1 MSLPPTNQE
10 KYWPSIAE
18 KIDAD
23 QEQINQQFDLD
34 PADIAI
40 HAPSLRGRKLTAA
53 VAFVAGTGFT
63 LLGYDQG
70 VMSSLITGNQFEAT
84 FPEVVVEASH
94 PNHATLQ
101 SFTIAIYEVGCLFG
115 ALSNLWVGDKLGRRR
130 TIALGGSIMMIGAI
144 LQTTAF
150 SFAHLIFAR
159 IFTGCGTGLITS
171 TVPTYH
177 AELSPSAKRGRMIMM
192 EGTLIVA
199 GVAIAY
205 VREPLF
211 PFWIDLA
218 LFFVNWSSAQ
228 WRVPISLQL
237 VFEIIVV
244 ACIGFLPESPRWLVK
259 HGRNAEAMAV
269 ISAMEDK
276 PPSDPEVQRTYY
288 GIREAVAVETS
299 TTGQG
304 SLRELITGG
313 RSQNFRRTVIAV
325 VCQMMQQLT
334 GINLVTYYATILF
347 QRLGLSDVNARIT
360 AAANGTEYF
369 LASFIAYYAIDYVGR
384 RQLMLIGAIGQSIVM
399 LLLAILGYINNGPAQ
414 IMSVVLLFGFNTF
427 FAIGWLGMAWLY
439 CAELA
444 GLRTRAQANA
454 LSTASNW
461 TFNFVVVM
469 VVGPSFNN
477 ISWRTYIV
485 FAALNAAIVPVVY
498 FFFPETGGRSLED
511 LDVVFA
517 LAHTT
522 GEDPVKVSLRK
533 DIPLAGSRE
542 ADEILGVSTGVQYY
556 QATKPS
562 ASFSLSSE
570 TRTPV

>member
-1 MSLPPTNQE
+1 MSLPPSDQE
-10 KYWPSIAE
+10 KHGPSIAE
-18 KIDAD
+18 KTDTD
-23 QEQINQQFDLD
+23 HQQINQQFDLD
-34 PADIAI
+34 SADITA

-53 VAFVAGTGFT
+53 VAFVAGIGFT

-84 FPEVVVEASH
+84 FPEVIVEAGH

-130 TIALGGSIMMIGAI
+130 TIALGGTIMMIGAI

-150 SFAHLIFAR
+150 SFIQLTFAR
-159 IFTGCGTGLITS
+159 ILTGYGNGLVTS

-177 AELSPSAKRGRMIMM
+177 AELSPSAQRGRMIMM
-192 EGTLIVA
+192 EGTLIVL
-199 GVAIAY
+199 GVSIAY
-205 VREPLF
+205 WV
-211 PFWIDLA
+211 DLA

-228 WRVPISLQL
+228 WRAPIALQL
-237 VFEIIVV
+237 IFEIIMVT
-244 ACIGFLPESPRWLVK
+244 CIGFLPESPRWLVK

-276 PPSDPEVQRTYY
+276 PPMDPEVQRTYY
-288 GIREAVAVETS
+288 GICEAVGAETS
-299 TTGQG
+299 GQG
-304 SLRELITGG
+304 SLRDLTTGG

-325 VCQMMQQLT
+325 TCQMMQQLT

-384 RQLMLIGAIGQSIVM
+384 RQLILIGTIGQCIVM
-399 LLLAILGYINNGPAQ
+399 LLLAILGYVNNGPAQ
-414 IMSVVLLFGFNTF
+414 IVSVVMLFGFNTF
-427 FAIGWLGMAWLY
+427 FAVGWLGMAWLY

-444 GLRTRAQANA
+444 GLRTRAPTNA

-469 VVGPSFNN
+469 LVGPAFNN

-485 FAALNAAIVPVVY
+485 FAVMNATIIPVVY
-498 FFFPETGGRSLED
+498 FFCPETGGRSLED

-517 LAHTT
+517 LAYIN
-522 GEDPVKVSLRK
+522 GDDPVKVSLRN
-533 DIPLAGSRE
+533 DVPLAGSRE
-542 ADEILGVSTGVQYY
+542 ADEILGVSTGVQYHH
-556 QATKPS
+556 ATKPL

-570 TRTPV
+570 ARTPV

>member
-1 MSLPPTNQE
+1 MSLPLSEQE
-10 KYWPSIAE
+10 KHQTSIVE
-18 KIDAD
+18 HPVTNH
-23 QEQINQQFDLD
+23 QQIEFDLD
-34 PADIAI
+34 LADVAA

-53 VAFVAGTGFT
+53 VGFVAGTGF
-63 LLGYDQG
+63 LLFGYDQG
-70 VMSSLITGNQFEAT
+70 VMSSLLTGNQFEAA

-115 ALSNLWVGDKLGRRR
+115 SLSNLWVGDRLGRRR
-130 TIALGGSIMMIGAI
+130 TIALGGSIMIIGRAI

-159 IFTGCGTGLITS
+159 IFTGYGNGLITS

-177 AELSPSAKRGRMIMM
+177 AELSPSAKRGRMHVIN
-192 EGTLIVA
+192 TQYNQKTHRIFRCTSRFHPQVKL
-199 GVAIAY
+199 
-205 VREPLF
+205 
-211 PFWIDLA
+211 DLVNDNDPIR
-218 LFFVNWSSAQ
+218 FFVNWSSAQ
-228 WRVPISLQL
+228 WRVPIALQL
-237 VFEIIVV
+237 VFEIIMVT
-244 ACIGFLPESPRWLVK
+244 CIGLLPESPRWLVK
-259 HGRNAEAMAV
+259 RGRNAEAMAV

-276 PPSDPEVQRTYY
+276 PPSDPEVRRTYH

-299 TTGQG
+299 SQG
-304 SLRELITGG
+304 LLRELTTGG
-313 RSQNFRRTVIAV
+313 RSQNLRRTVTAM

-334 GINLVTYYATILF
+334 GINLVTLWTILF

-360 AAANGTEYF
+360 AAANGTEYV
-369 LASFIAYYAIDYVGR
+369 LASLITYYAIDYVGR
-384 RQLMLIGAIGQSIVM
+384 RQLMLIGTVGQFFVM
-399 LLLAILGYINNGPAQ
+399 LLLAILGYINNLPAQ
-414 IMSVVLLFGFNTF
+414 IVSVVLLFGFNTF

-439 CAELA
+439 CAEIA
-444 GLRTRAQANA
+444 GLKTRAATNA

-485 FAALNAAIVPVVY
+485 FAALNVAIIPVVY

-511 LDVVFA
+511 LDIVFA
-517 LAHTT
+517 LAYNT

-533 DIPLAGSRE
+533 DVPLAGSPE
-542 ADEILGVSTGVQYY
+542 ADEILGVSPGV
-556 QATKPS
+556 
-562 ASFSLSSE
+562 
-570 TRTPV
+570 

>member
-1 MSLPPTNQE
+1 MSLPPSDQE
-10 KYWPSIAE
+10 KHLPSIGE
-18 KIDAD
+18 KTDTD
-23 QEQINQQFDLD
+23 HEQINQQFDLD
-34 PADIAI
+34 PVDIAA

-70 VMSSLITGNQFEAT
+70 VMSSLITGNQFEAS

-101 SFTIAIYEVGCLFG
+101 SFIIAIYEVGCLFG

-130 TIALGGSIMMIGAI
+130 TIFLGGSIMMIGAI
-144 LQTTAF
+144 LQITSF
-150 SFAHLIFAR
+150 SFAQLTFSR
-159 IFTGCGTGLITS
+159 ILTGYGNGLITS

-177 AELSPSAKRGRMIMM
+177 AELSPSAKRDSQNSSRIMM
-192 EGTLIVA
+192 EGTLIVV
-199 GVAIAY
+199 GVSIA
-205 VREPLF
+205 
-211 PFWIDLA
+211 
-218 LFFVNWSSAQ
+218 FFVNWSSAQ
-228 WRVPISLQL
+228 WRVPIALQL

-244 ACIGFLPESPRWLVK
+244 TCIGFLPESPRWLVK

-276 PPSDPEVQRTYY
+276 PPTDPEVQRTYY

-299 TTGQG
+299 SQG
-304 SLRELITGG
+304 SLRELTTGG
-313 RSQNFRRTVIAV
+313 RSQNFRRTAIAV
-325 VCQMMQQLT
+325 ACQMMQQLT
-334 GINLVTYYATILF
+334 GINLVTYYATIVF

-384 RQLMLIGAIGQSIVM
+384 RQLMLIGTIGQCIVM
-399 LLLAILGYINNGPAQ
+399 LLLAILGYINNKPAQ
-414 IMSVVLLFGFNTF
+414 IASVVMLFGFNTF

-444 GLRTRAQANA
+444 GLRTRAPTNA

-485 FAALNAAIVPVVY
+485 FAALNAAIIPVVY
-498 FFFPETGGRSLED
+498 VFFPETGGRSLED

-517 LAHTT
+517 LAHIT

-533 DIPLAGSRE
+533 DVPLAGSRE
-542 ADEILGVSTGVQYY
+542 ADEILGVSTGVQYHH
-556 QATKPS
+556 ATKPL